1 MEFIDYYEVLGVPKT
16 ASQQEIKKAYRKKA
30 RTMHP
35 DLNPDDPQAQQKF
48 QRLNE
53 ANQVLSDPEKRKKYD
68 KYGKDWEHGEE
79 YERYRQQQQAQQR
92 QQQAYTTGGFDGFEG
107 GGFSDFFESMFGGAA
122 GGSQGFSGAGYRGG
136 GYRGQDIQATLSLNL
151 SDVYTSQKQVLT
163 VGGKKI
169 RVTIPAG
176 VENGQTIKIKG
187 HGGPGQGGGPK
198 GDLYI
203 TFQLH
208 NDTGFKREKADL
220 YKTVELDL
228 FTAVLGGETTVK
240 DFTGNQL
247 KLTVKAGTQ
256 SDSTVRLKGKGF
268 AHYKNE
274 DQHGDLYITWK
285 VKIPDSLSE
294 KEKELFTQLK
304 NLRNHG

>member
-1 MEFIDYYEVLGVPKT
+1 MEFIDYYKVLGVTKD
-16 ASQQEIKKAYRKKA
+16 ASQKDIKKAYRKKA

-35 DLNPDDPQAQQKF
+35 DLNPDDPQAQQNF

-79 YERYRQQQQAQQR
+79 YERYRQQQQQ
-92 QQQAYTTGGFDGFEG
+92 QQQAHHSRQQKAYGGSGFDGFEG
-107 GGFSDFFESMFGGAA
+107 GGFSDFFESMFGSR
-122 GGSQGFSGAGYRGG
+122 GGQGFNAGA
-136 GYRGQDIQATLSLNL
+136 YRGQDVQATLQLRL
-151 SDVYTSQKQVLT
+151 SDVYTSQKQVLE

-169 RVTIPAG
+169 RVNIPAG

-187 HGGPGQGGGPK
+187 YGGLGQGKGPK

-203 TFQLH
+203 TFDLH
-208 NDTGFKREKADL
+208 NDTDFKREKTNL
-220 YKTVELDL
+220 YKTVELDFL
-228 FTAVLGGETTVK
+228 TAVLGGKATIK

-247 KLTVKAGTQ
+247 KLTVKPGTQ
-256 SDSTVRLKGKGF
+256 SGSTVRLKGKGF
-268 AHYKNE
+268 AKYKDQ
-274 DQHGDLYITWK
+274 DQHGDLYITWQ
-285 VKIPDSLSE
+285 VRIPETLSE

-304 NLRNHG
+304 NLRDHG